1 MLSAILY
8 MRMHQLHGV
17 HIYMIQSLLAITAT
31 AATTLKIM
39 KRDVMDQSGYPRH
52 TDSCP
57 RCFRYMRLARR
68 PC

>member
-8 MRMHQLHGV
+8 MRMHQLHGIY
-17 HIYMIQSLLAITAT
+17 IYMLQSLVAITAT

-39 KRDVMDQSGYPRH
+39 KRAVVDQSGYPRH
-52 TDSCP
+52 TDGYP
-57 RCFRYMRLARR
+57 RCFRYMCLARC